1 MKRLIG
7 REGLNQSRKFINLN
21 QIVISAR
28 LHFCYFVL
36 KYKCVQ
42 KYGFKDTG
50 NKRDDIRPYLETI
63 GGRFR

>member
-1 MKRLIG
+1 MR
-7 REGLNQSRKFINLN
+7 
-21 QIVISAR
+21 AR